1 MANTDYG
8 ALPLSIAENMG
19 SILNEKHGVTTG
31 FKPTQWVDAI
41 RPLVKPADH
50 EAGGAVASFIVP
62 NPIQSIETTI
72 VAAQDGTGT
81 PSPSNV
87 RPISGFD
94 SIKIT
99 NAGKNVCGGEAFADN
114 IVNVVNSSKAIKG
127 EDSDGKYVRIYASY
141 DISHKVFS
149 INKFKPNTQY
159 TLVIKAKRHHASTST
174 NLVWR
179 YTDGTSAGISFPE
192 GTEKDTA
199 VTFVVSSDSNKSVSA
214 IEGIYATGYTDIY
227 YEETGVFEGVVT
239 VDDFVPFRPFVTAE
253 VQLGQTVYGGR
264 LNVTT
269 GELTITHRSI
279 TVETVRNVSLHSSNK
294 YYWTIGLPESSINGT
309 DVISSHFVG
318 GWGATEGNCNIS
330 VNGTVIIA
338 FPTDQTLNTKT
349 LANAWCAENKPQ
361 FVYPL
366 AEPITVALDPA
377 DIKVSAGTNNIWTD
391 CGEVAVVYRSYGA

>member
-87 RPISGFD
+87 RLISGFD
-94 SIKIT
+94 SIKIYRTGKNLFNLTLEDFQTQGIEYYSTRYIAISVPSGDYTVST
-99 NAGKNVCGGEAFADN
+99 NAPTGYIWAGGTLPNFVRVFQGTPKTISNTNVIFLGIAKNDMETALSYN
-114 IVNVVNSSKAIKG
+114 IQIEVG
-127 EDSDGKYVRIYASY
+127 
-141 DISHKVFS
+141 
-149 INKFKPNTQY
+149 
-159 TLVIKAKRHHASTST
+159 
-174 NLVWR
+174 
-179 YTDGTSAGISFPE
+179 
-192 GTEKDTA
+192 DTA
-199 VTFVVSSDSNKSVSA
+199 
-214 IEGIYATGYTDIY
+214 TD
-227 YEETGVFEGVVT
+227 YEAYNGTNV
-239 VDDFVPFRPFVTAE
+239 E
-253 VQLGQTVYGGR
+253 VQLGQTVYGGS

-279 TVETVRNVSLHSSNK
+279 TVEAVRSVQLSSGTNR
-294 YYWTIGLPESSINGT
+294 YYWASTLPDTSINGT
-309 DVISSHFVG
+309 NVVSSHFVG
-318 GWGATEGNCNIS
+318 GSGIAEGNCYITGGS
-330 VNGTVIIA
+330 GTALVMV
-338 FPTDQTLNTKT
+338 PTDQTLNTKA
-349 LANAWCAENKPQ
+349 LADAWCAENKPR

-366 AEPITVALDPA
+366 AEPVTVALDPA
-377 DIKVSAGTNNIWTD
+377 DIKAIAGTNNIWTD